1 MLAYGKSLNSPFVR
15 HCILPWWPQWP
26 CASITRP
33 DFLWFHAE
41 HLRHLP
47 LHRACC
53 SLAHL
58 DFWWISRSVLQH
70 SSNLPCVSMTFCPS
84 GRIYFASPVCSSP
97 TAMPQP
103 LPPSAPCFLLSRQ
116 WGQTV
121 PSQWGGGRLFD
132 ASTGFFFRKTAVTW
146 KQKDETLFRR
156 LGMNRLSEGYKRAI
170 DKIWGRIAKVGFWG
184 GKPRPK
190 KTPTSS

>member
-1 MLAYGKSLNSPFVR
+1 MPKWFIICYYRIKVLACRKSLNSPFVR
-15 HCILPWWPQWP
+15 HWILPWWPQWP

-47 LHRACC
+47 LHRACS

-97 TAMPQP
+97 TAMSQP
-103 LPPSAPCFLLSRQ
+103 LPPGRSYRLIWCPISWL
-116 WGQTV
+116 V
-121 PSQWGGGRLFD
+121 GGCGAR
-132 ASTGFFFRKTAVTW
+132 AVSRKTPIYF
-146 KQKDETLFRR
+146 KNLFSPIKFPNVFR
-156 LGMNRLSEGYKRAI
+156 LDNFSNTIPSHEPI
-170 DKIWGRIAKVGFWG
+170 
-184 GKPRPK
+184 
-190 KTPTSS
+190 